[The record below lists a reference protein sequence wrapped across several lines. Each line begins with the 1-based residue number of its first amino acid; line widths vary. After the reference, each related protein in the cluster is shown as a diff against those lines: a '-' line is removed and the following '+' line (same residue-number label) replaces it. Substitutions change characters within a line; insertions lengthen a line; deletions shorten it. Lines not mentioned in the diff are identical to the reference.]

1 MQDAW
6 ALSEGIWC
14 WPGWRRLLTLRLRSD
29 DDYSCDLLSHLVDL
43 KYQIY
48 WSFYVREYPVGI
60 SRGSIVEGGTW
71 APIPVY
77 GHGMSWAFVELKQS
91 IVEERT
97 WAPTFVH
104 GHDMG
109 WEFAELRENIVEKET
124 WTPAPV
130 HGHDIEWAIVELGR
144 ELVELGTWVAP
155 IPVHWFGLDLDCA
168 ACKHWYYARR
178 NPVWYRDVGRLGFA
192 VANWRD

>member
-6 ALSEGIWC
+6 ALFEGIWC
-14 WPGWRRLLTLRLRSD
+14 WPGWKRLLTLRLRSD

-43 KYQIY
+43 EYQIY

-60 SRGSIVEGGTW
+60 NRGGIVGGGRW

-77 GHGMSWAFVELKQS
+77 GYGMCWAFVELKQS
-91 IVEERT
+91 IVERT
-97 WAPTFVH
+97 WAPSFVH

-109 WEFAELRENIVEKET
+109 WEFVELRENIVEKET

-130 HGHDIEWAIVELGR
+130 HGRGQLLSWEENLLNWELGLR
-144 ELVELGTWVAP
+144 QYQC
-155 IPVHWFGLDLDCA
+155 IDLDLIQIG
-168 ACKHWYYARR
+168 K
-178 NPVWYRDVGRLGFA
+178 PVNIV
-192 VANWRD
+192 VI